1 MADETSPSPVTCV
14 RKRCCFGAAFITIV
28 MALALVFTGSL
39 IRDGLESFRMADRT
53 VTVKGL
59 AERDVQADLGVWSL
73 SHSSTGNELAAVQGE
88 IESNGA
94 KVITFLKEQGFDDAE
109 ITPRPLQAQDLLAQA
124 YRPEGVD
131 MGRYI
136 ITQVVTVRTND
147 IDKMDKSMRAAG
159 DLLRQGVTLA
169 TTNPPMYFFTKLN
182 DIKPDMLA
190 ESTKNARAAAAEFA
204 DQSGASVG
212 RIKEAS
218 QGLFQILPRDPV
230 QYESEQN
237 QKEKTVRVV
246 STVTFYL
253 D

>member
-1 MADETSPSPVTCV
+1 MIAESSPPPSSCAK
-14 RKRCCFGAAFITIV
+14 KRCCAGAAFITLV
-28 MALALVFTGSL
+28 MAFAVIAAGSL
-39 IRDGLESFRMADRT
+39 VRDGLESFRMADRT

-73 SHSSTGNELAAVQGE
+73 SHSATGNDLAETQTQ

-94 KVITFLKEQGFDDAE
+94 KVMAFLKAQGFDDAE
-109 ITPRPLQAQDLLAQA
+109 IDARPLQAQDLLAQS

-136 ITQVVTVRTND
+136 ITQIMTIRTTD
-147 IDKMDKSMRAAG
+147 IEKMEKSMRAVG

-190 ESTKNARAAAAEFA
+190 DSTRNARAAAAEFA

-230 QYESEQN
+230 QYENEQN
-237 QKEKTVRVV
+237 QRAKTVRVV
-246 STVTFYL
+246 STITFYL